1 MAVTN
6 VIGKQIVD
14 LTSDANYYFEVAP
27 QGDSQSRFVD
37 VTVLD
42 NGTPYTIPGASTII
56 LEGKNAGGY
65 NIFNSCTQ
73 EDANVIRI
81 PLTNGVLSFAGVGKY
96 SVAIYSSGT
105 YIISFPFN
113 IIVTEAPY
121 DILAVEASDSYEALN
136 EVIAKA
142 ADSNRWIVED
152 NAPPTVCASGV
163 HKNDLFLNALT
174 GDVYY
179 ADTNTSTG
187 VLNWYPLMNTAT
199 GRQLNIM
206 EKLYIRYADDDVGTN
221 MSIEPIVG
229 GVGKPYIGFYATV
242 NAATSSDVSTASN
255 YKWSLMRNS
264 IDPAT
269 SITYY
274 AQTSTTTP
282 PASTDYST
290 TLPSTIISGGYLWTK
305 IHLQF
310 IDGTSAEYVV
320 ITKNGRS
327 IDHLEM
333 LKDEG
338 DVSHGEKKFRFV
350 YDDPD
355 YIALTPFGSE
365 NPQALGWYEFD
376 VPTLSY
382 VLTSDTTVQAGK
394 TYYSKGNIT
403 TPISVYNG
411 TDGGFGTPTSNITP
425 STGKSSISVTTDP
438 TSPNTAKIFN
448 FDFNIRASEWKTGAA
463 ITGTGSDI
471 TSTTLKD
478 SNTIVGDIYFNTS
491 TGQTYVC
498 TAVTASNST
507 WKSGIMLGYL
517 TNIADL
523 DNTVRAYADLIPGNT
538 TLTFNINDSIFLTST
553 SDYYHVRCFTPDPE
567 VYANSVVLT
576 IPSNGTGVVTMTFR
590 TRLTEDTLKVTPV
603 GSEDPNALGWYE
615 KSAGTYVVTSDTTV
629 TANKDYYKKVELCVE
644 IIRKTKLV

>member
-282 PASTDYST
+282 PASTIYRLLLERVPIGDT
-290 TLPSTIISGGYLWTK
+290 VKEWHQDMETGLQRATVFTETL
-305 IHLQF
+305 
-310 IDGTSAEYVV
+310 
-320 ITKNGRS
+320 
-327 IDHLEM
+327 
-333 LKDEG
+333 
-338 DVSHGEKKFRFV
+338 
-350 YDDPD
+350 DDICRLLRH
-355 YIALTPFGSE
+355 YH
-365 NPQALGWYEFD
+365 
-376 VPTLSY
+376 
-382 VLTSDTTVQAGK
+382 
-394 TYYSKGNIT
+394 
-403 TPISVYNG
+403 
-411 TDGGFGTPTSNITP
+411 
-425 STGKSSISVTTDP
+425 
-438 TSPNTAKIFN
+438 
-448 FDFNIRASEWKTGAA
+448 RR
-463 ITGTGSDI
+463 
-471 TSTTLKD
+471 
-478 SNTIVGDIYFNTS
+478 
-491 TGQTYVC
+491 
-498 TAVTASNST
+498 
-507 WKSGIMLGYL
+507 
-517 TNIADL
+517 L
-523 DNTVRAYADLIPGNT
+523 DNGDDDNKRHHAKEYQSSTHFCPPLNLLI
-538 TLTFNINDSIFLTST
+538 F
-553 SDYYHVRCFTPDPE
+553 
-567 VYANSVVLT
+567 
-576 IPSNGTGVVTMTFR
+576 
-590 TRLTEDTLKVTPV
+590 
-603 GSEDPNALGWYE
+603 
-615 KSAGTYVVTSDTTV
+615 
-629 TANKDYYKKVELCVE
+629 
-644 IIRKTKLV
+644 